1 MHETVT
7 ANMAQAATIHAIE
20 RALDVT
26 RFAMLP
32 IGGAGPVHACAMARK
47 MGMQQL
53 ICPPGAGV
61 ASAIGMLASSIS
73 FEMAHAAPSLLTD
86 LDCAVALETIETMAA
101 EATELVMGAGVTAAH
116 NHATRERHVAL
127 CGPGL

>member
-1 MHETVT
+1 
-7 ANMAQAATIHAIE
+7 MAQAAAIHAIE

-47 MGMQQL
+47 MGIERM

-73 FEMAHAAPSLLTD
+73 FEMAHAAPALLAK
-86 LDCAVALETIETMAA
+86 LDCAAALAIVEAMDA
-101 EATELVMGAGVTAAH
+101 EATALVTGRHAAL
-116 NHATRERHVAL
+116 RRS
-127 CGPGL
+127 GL